1 MPTIST
7 PARVLITGA
16 NGFIAA
22 WVVHTLLENGFSVR
36 GTVREESKSTFLR
49 NLHKDDL
56 EKGNLEF
63 IVVPNMANPGAFDD
77 AVKGVNAIIH
87 PASPVHLHADDP
99 NEVIEPAVKGAIG
112 VLESAFKYA
121 GPQLKRVIFM
131 SSTGAVINT
140 PYMGTF
146 DEHSWNEGSITE
158 VAEKGRDVSP
168 LRKYHASKTLAE
180 KAVWDFVER
189 NKHRLTWDLVVTIP
203 SYVFGPT
210 LSNARTPSELG
221 SSMYLFYDYVF
232 SNTKSMEER
241 ASVQSEWTDVRDIAE
256 AQLKAL
262 RTPEAGGQ
270 RFIMTSEPFTWLD
283 WCDTVNGL
291 KLPGINAPTTSTEYK
306 DLPYK
311 FRFDCTKAR
320 TVLGMEPHHGRTE
333 TAEDVIDDF
342 KKRGFLK

>member
-1 MPTIST
+1 MPAIST
-7 PARVLITGA
+7 PAKVLVTGA

-22 WVVHTLLENGFSVR
+22 WIVRALLEDGFSVR

-49 NLHKDDL
+49 NLFKDDV

-63 IVVPNMANPGAFDD
+63 VVVPNMADTGAFDD
-77 AVKGVNAIIH
+77 AVKGVNTIVH

-99 NEVIEPAVKGAIG
+99 NEVIEPAVKGAVG

-131 SSTGAVINT
+131 SSTGAVVKA
-140 PYMGTF
+140 PYTGTF
-146 DEHSWNEGSITE
+146 NEHSWNEGSIAE

-168 LRKYHASKTLAE
+168 LIKYYASKTLAE

-189 NKHRLTWDLVVTIP
+189 NKHRLTWDLVATIP
-203 SYVFGPT
+203 SYVLGPI
-210 LSNARTPSELG
+210 LSNARSPSELG
-221 SSMYLFYDYVF
+221 SSMFSLYENMF

-241 ASVQSEWTDVRDIAE
+241 ASVQSEWTDVRDIAK

-291 KLPGINAPTTSTEYK
+291 KLPGINAPTSTEYK
-306 DLPYK
+306 GLPYK
-311 FRFDCTKAR
+311 LRFDCTKAQ
-320 TVLGMEPHHGRTE
+320 TVLGMELHHGRTE
-333 TAEDVIDDF
+333 SAKDIIDDF
-342 KKRGFLK
+342 KERGFLK